1 MKRLPKTI
9 LLVVVFIIGCQ
20 TGSPDP
26 PKLDSTLARSSEAGR
41 LAYAEGDVDVAIAE
55 YREAIHRAWLMDDPY
70 EAGTNAYNLAA
81 CLMTIG
87 DDARAQ
93 DWLIDARAELKRAGS
108 SVAYTWLLQAKIAQ
122 DAGHWTEALSLIDR
136 AACSPPPCDTL
147 DSHCSCSDNDPC
159 EDRCV
164 YQIPCVGD
172 KFRRKDKIVQCE
184 DDFRAQ
190 VHLAR
195 ARVAAELGDIP
206 KALCHYAKACQ
217 IAKEVCSEDLQ
228 AELQN
233 VAAMIHLAKEEY
245 LQAAWHFDKEAK
257 YSRLAKNYRVISA
270 ALELAAA
277 AYSEAGQYQLAADR
291 LSRVARIWFGRGDMT
306 RAWKHLNHASE
317 LVNQT
322 GCDATTIRLSLLAD
336 EIQQAVGPDFSLEDS
351 PADESLVVDPLVE
364 DSPPNGAGGAGM
376 L

>member
-1 MKRLPKTI
+1 MKRFQDLI
-9 LLVVVFIIGCQ
+9 VLIAIVSIVGCQ
-20 TGSPDP
+20 SGSPDT
-26 PKLDSTLARSSEAGR
+26 PKLDSTLARSSEAAR
-41 LAYAEGDVDVAIAE
+41 LAYAEGDVEAAIAE
-55 YREAIHRAWLMDDPY
+55 YRDAIHRAWMMDDPY

-81 CLMTIG
+81 CLITIG
-87 DDARAQ
+87 DDERAQ
-93 DWLIDARAELKRAGS
+93 DWLIDARAELKRAGT

-122 DAGHWTEALSLIDR
+122 DQGHWTEALSLIDR
-136 AACSPPPCDTL
+136 ADCSPPPCDTL
-147 DSHCSCSDNDPC
+147 DAGCSCGGNDPC
-159 EDRCV
+159 ADRCV

-172 KFRRKDKIVQCE
+172 KFRKKNKITQCE
-184 DDFRAQ
+184 EDFRAQ

-206 KALCHYAKACQ
+206 TALCYYAKACEA
-217 IAKEVCSEDLQ
+217 AKEVCSEDLQ

-233 VAAMIHLAKEEY
+233 VAAMIHLAKGEY

-257 YSRLAKNYRVISA
+257 YSRRAKNYRVISG

-277 AYSEAGQYQLAADR
+277 AYSESGQYQLAADR

-317 LVNQT
+317 LVDRT

-336 EIQQAVGPDFSLEDS
+336 EIQQMVGGDDPPE
-351 PADESLVVDPLVE
+351 ESLTGESLADDSLAGDVDRE
-364 DSPPNGAGGAGM
+364 GM

>member
-1 MKRLPKTI
+1 MIRISNLI
-9 LLVVVFIIGCQ
+9 LLFVVVSCLGCQ
-20 TGSPDP
+20 SGSPDP

-41 LAYAEGDVDVAIAE
+41 IAYAEGDVDAAIAE
-55 YREAIHRAWLMDDPY
+55 YRDAIHRAWLMDDPY

-81 CLMTIG
+81 CLITIG
-87 DDARAQ
+87 DDERAQ
-93 DWLIDARAELKRAGS
+93 DWLIDARAELTRANS

-122 DAGHWTEALSLIDR
+122 EAGHWTEALSMIDR
-136 AACSPPPCDTL
+136 AACSPPPCDSD
-147 DSHCSCSDNDPC
+147 DSGCCCNGNDAC
-159 EDRCV
+159 DDRCV

-172 KFRRKDKIVQCE
+172 KFRKKDEIAECE

-190 VHLAR
+190 VHLAK

-206 KALCHYAKACQ
+206 TALCHYAKACE

-257 YSRLAKNYRVISA
+257 HSRLAKNYRVISG

-291 LSRVARIWFGRGDMT
+291 LSRVARIWFGRGDMD

-317 LVNQT
+317 LVNRA
-322 GCDATTIRLSLLAD
+322 GCDATSIRLSLLAD
-336 EIQQAVGPDFSLEDS
+336 EIQQVVGGDLSLDDS
-351 PADESLVVDPLVE
+351 LNNESLIEQPLACRRVD
-364 DSPPNGAGGAGM
+364 
-376 L
+376 